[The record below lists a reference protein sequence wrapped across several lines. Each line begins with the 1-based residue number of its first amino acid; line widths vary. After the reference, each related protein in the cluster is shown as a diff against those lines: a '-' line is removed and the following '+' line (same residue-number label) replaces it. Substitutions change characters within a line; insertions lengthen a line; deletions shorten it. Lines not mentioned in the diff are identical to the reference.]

1 MDGESRSPLLTL
13 DGFSGP
19 LDRLLLV
26 ARAREIDLSR
36 LSLRELIVQLVA
48 SLEQAAPLINK
59 ADWVVMTAWLVLL
72 RSNLLIPPGTP
83 AQHAAEA
90 EADLLRARLI
100 ELQRMQTL
108 TAWLERR
115 PQLGRDVF
123 VRGKPELFGPNLF
136 GPDLTITAAAPDYEV
151 DVIEFLWASLALFDE
166 PGDRVDTTEVYR
178 PRWRDLHSIPEARD
192 RIRRMLADTS
202 ESLPLEEFLPK
213 AGSKAGSEIQS
224 DLRKASGW
232 TSTFVASLELVK
244 QGEAVLAQEG
254 FLAPMHLGRAPIDGA
269 FGDE

>member
-13 DGFSGP
+13 DRFSGP
-19 LDRLLLV
+19 LDRLLVV

-36 LSLRELIVQLVA
+36 LSLRELVVQLVA
-48 SLEQAAPLINK
+48 SLEQAAPLIDK

-108 TAWLERR
+108 AAWLERR

-123 VRGKPELFGPNLF
+123 ARGKPELFG
-136 GPDLTITAAAPDYEV
+136 IATAPVYEV

-166 PGDRVDTTEVYR
+166 ASDPADTTEVYR

-192 RIRRMLADTS
+192 RILRLLADTS
-202 ESLPLEEFLPK
+202 ETLPLEEFLPK